1 MFCARMTKRYPAA
14 KKFREGRSN
23 LGRRHKS
30 RCGRRPLQLL
40 AARRCGSQHPAL
52 LVVNPTPNTAWS
64 RHMEHHARW
73 RQCRKTSPSSRMA
86 TDSTPT
92 TWTSLDGCLQ
102 ESIAILSGHQTLE
115 DASTAEN
122 EIAGLRIGNLQS
134 DRRSKHPQPA
144 DEIPENQRATTAP
157 HPPAFQRYLQPSNER
172 SERHPHRQTSH
183 STSSSRVAPPLCRHS
198 RHWRLVGALFRCLLR
213 QSPLSLP
220 LLCSLGSEIVPNAED
235 RDEAHQKSDEGN
247 GLENDRQGR
256 RSTASHSL
264 TS

>member
-1 MFCARMTKRYPAA
+1 MFCARMTKRYPTA

-30 RCGRRPLQLL
+30 RCGRRRLHLL

-157 HPPAFQRYLQPSNER
+157 HPPAFQRYLQPSNE
-172 SERHPHRQTSH
+172 TLGT
-183 STSSSRVAPPLCRHS
+183 TSSQTNESLYIIIQSCSPTMPSLPPLAPR
-198 RHWRLVGALFRCLLR
+198 RCLV
-213 QSPLSLP
+213 P
-220 LLCSLGSEIVPNAED
+220 LLASPVAAVAAALVLAWLGNSSQCTGP
-235 RDEAHQKSDEGN
+235 
-247 GLENDRQGR
+247 
-256 RSTASHSL
+256 
-264 TS
+264 